1 MDTLRTMRAWHPLLL
16 ALLLTAWAPA
26 LELELG
32 VNSDAE
38 APWVL
43 LTGDGLSQRLIAA
56 AAARAGV
63 TVRFTALPWQRGLV
77 QLEGGQLDG
86 VVNASHTR
94 AREAFA
100 RYPRDPAG
108 AVDASRRLHRES
120 YALLRRHGDA
130 LDWDGTAFHGLNGTL
145 CAQREFSIVTILRSQ
160 GLTVDDQLPD
170 LVGNLEKLAAGR
182 AQGAAL
188 HAGSAAAALHDHP
201 ELARS
206 IEALPRP
213 LAVRDYFLILAP
225 TVERRSPGLSDRLWS
240 AIGELRASAEYA
252 GWCAAAGAGTE

>member
-1 MDTLRTMRAWHPLLL
+1 MRAWHPLLL
-16 ALLLTAWAPA
+16 VLLLAAGAPA

-32 VNSDAE
+32 VNSDPE

-43 LTGDGLSQRLIAA
+43 PSGDGLSQRLIAA
-56 AAARAGV
+56 AASRAGV
-63 TVRFTALPWQRGLV
+63 TVRFTALPWQRALV

-94 AREAFA
+94 ARETFA

-108 AVDASRRLHRES
+108 AVDDSRRLHRES

-130 LDWDGTAFHGLNGTL
+130 LNWDGATFHGLGGTL
-145 CAQREFSIVTILRSQ
+145 CAQREFSIVNILRSQ

-188 HAGSAAAALHDHP
+188 PAGAAAAALRDHP

-206 IEALPRP
+206 IETLPRP

-240 AIGELRASAEYA
+240 AIGELRAGPDYA

>member
-1 MDTLRTMRAWHPLLL
+1 MRAWHPLLL
-16 ALLLTAWAPA
+16 VLLLAAGAPA

-32 VNSDAE
+32 INGDAE

-43 LTGDGLSQRLIAA
+43 PSGDGLSQRLIAA

-120 YALLRRHGDA
+120 YTLLRRSGDA
-130 LDWDGTAFHGLNGTL
+130 LDWDGTAFHGLTGVV
-145 CAQREFSIVTILRSQ
+145 CAQREFSIVAILRGHSV
-160 GLTVDDQLPD
+160 TVDDQLPD
-170 LVGNLEKLAAGR
+170 LLGNLEKLAAGR

-188 HAGSAAAALHDHP
+188 SAGAAAAALHNHP

-206 IEALPRP
+206 IEVLPRP

-225 TVERRSPGLSDRLWS
+225 TVERRSPGLSDRLWG
-240 AIGELRASAEYA
+240 AIGELRAGPDYA
-252 GWCAAAGAGTE
+252 GWCAAAGAGRE